1 MQNSIIKILIFIYYY
16 VNILLLLINYYLEF
30 VMPNKKSAKKE
41 LRKNIKRN
49 AANKRISGRL
59 KTLVKANLKKIQ
71 ANDKSVKDN
80 LSQTIKAI
88 DKATKKGIIKKNT
101 ASRKKSKLM
110 KKINALK

>member
-1 MQNSIIKILIFIYYY
+1 
-16 VNILLLLINYYLEF
+16 
-30 VMPNKKSAKKE
+30 MPNKKSAKKE

-49 AANKRISGRL
+49 AANKRISGQL